1 MFIEQKKRGYTLVE
15 LLMYTALLGLVMSF
29 IAVIFR
35 HMLWRD
41 RLEKHL
47 DDYLKLKTAFDMS
60 CEALRNSVEIIRPKS
75 GELTSKLIVLKNDG
89 TYQKFGM
96 YSVGNTFAFI
106 SRAAKTLDE
115 LDAGTDYETG
125 ANIFSKHVKKFYAA
139 RPFYNHIIVKAVS
152 ANNSVLTALNL
163 DSVKI
168 PADLL
173 FHKDYYREYRNE
185 FSSGNYIVNI
195 SEKFNS
201 NYTQN
206 KQALNSALINP
217 ASVNKFMSAFDAF
230 SASSNPIKSK
240 SMLKQLIGD
249 DGATDIGRL
258 IFYTAYLIDK
268 ASVEV
273 GLANA
278 KKTITAA
285 DKDITETPEDIFG
298 ADIISDYLLCA
309 QKISY
314 SAGGGLKIKPDY
326 KTMLYEIKRVCDYN
340 KKALFTQ
347 MGIASP
353 YTGNITDE
361 RGNIVNV
368 VNLHYG
374 KTVPFSAND
383 INLFSEIEGS
393 PEFNS
398 PDTVFSSIY
407 QIIDSKLPYISHSA
421 TFAQNL
427 DAFMYASKNIKKV
440 VVYSNKIDIFDHKIK
455 FGHKVIFNGR
465 EYDLAFFIRQA
476 AEMALTRLP
485 DTSMIIP
492 IPISVK

>member
-1 MFIEQKKRGYTLVE
+1 MFIDHKKRGYTLVE

-29 IAVIFR
+29 IAIIFR

-47 DDYLKLKTAFDMS
+47 DDHLRLKTAFDMS
-60 CEALRNSVEIIRPKS
+60 CEALRNSVEVIRPKS
-75 GELTSKLIVLKNDG
+75 GELTSKIIVLKNDG
-89 TYQKFGM
+89 TYQKIGM
-96 YSVGNTFAFI
+96 YSVGDTSAFI
-106 SRAAKTLDE
+106 SRTANTLAE
-115 LDAGTDYETG
+115 LDADTDYETG
-125 ANIFSKHVKKFYAA
+125 ANIFSKYVKKFYAA
-139 RPFYNHIIVKAVS
+139 RPFYNHILVKAVS
-152 ANNSVLTALNL
+152 ANNSVITSLTL

-185 FSSGNYIVNI
+185 FTSGSYIVNI
-195 SEKFNS
+195 SEKLNS
-201 NYTQN
+201 NYTRN

-217 ASVNKFMSAFDAF
+217 ATVNKFMAAFDAG

-240 SMLKQLIGD
+240 SSLKQLIGD

-268 ASVEV
+268 ASNEIS
-273 GLANA
+273 LANA
-278 KKTITAA
+278 KRIIKAA

-298 ADIISDYLLCA
+298 ADIISDYRLCA
-309 QKISY
+309 QKISFN
-314 SAGGGLKIKPDY
+314 ARGGLKLKPDY
-326 KTMLYEIKRVCDYN
+326 KTMLYELKRVCDYN
-340 KKALFTQ
+340 KNSLLTQ

-361 RGNIVNV
+361 RGNVISVI
-368 VNLHYG
+368 NLHYG
-374 KTVPFSAND
+374 KTVPFSIND
-383 INLFSEIEGS
+383 LNLFSEIEGS
-393 PEFNS
+393 PDFNS

-407 QIIDSKLPYISHSA
+407 QIIDSKIPYISAGA

-440 VVYSNKIDIFDHKIK
+440 IVYSNKIDIFDHKIK

-476 AEMALTRLP
+476 AEMALTKLP
-485 DTSMIIP
+485 DTSKIIP